1 MLNTIAEEDA
11 AGPAEGERD
20 EGEGAVPF
28 SESRRELGGAAAG
41 EQGGGN
47 SMGLGGDDAVVAA
60 GFVFESD
67 AAGALD
73 GVARRVREVQE
84 ELMSG
89 AEAHAPPAP
98 ELQEGGSVAAATPP
112 PPSEQQQEQLAQQQQ
127 LQEQQ
132 LGAPPRA
139 QLRSRR
145 KGVSVLRRG
154 GKPAAAAADKA
165 LEHALE
171 DEEYE
176 YQGLGPDFDAKDPR
190 DPSRLKRPWV
200 VPTVGGAEMYRS
212 REVFGGGKAPILGTT
227 DADFAPLGSGVAL
240 YFRLLFSFSLLFFV
254 LSFLAL
260 PSIFFAA
267 QGKRLPS
274 TTPDSLKFA
283 RVSLGNVG
291 PLQYDGI
298 EKKRGDVEAEYQ
310 HLWGSIFDTTRD
322 LAAMAFNTT
331 ASGAI
336 SLAMS
341 PVGPDLRRYF
351 VAKVSN
357 ISADITRMEGTRTEG
372 KLGANGLCTESTAAA
387 HASDCKRLGM
397 YADLVSLYDAWG
409 DFFPAAWPDKLDFW
423 LSRQTY
429 AVLKLPGLGTIN
441 ITGAYVAYIVAGC
454 DVFMIIS

>member
-1 MLNTIAEEDA
+1 
-11 AGPAEGERD
+11 
-20 EGEGAVPF
+20 
-28 SESRRELGGAAAG
+28 
-41 EQGGGN
+41 
-47 SMGLGGDDAVVAA
+47 
-60 GFVFESD
+60 
-67 AAGALD
+67 
-73 GVARRVREVQE
+73 
-84 ELMSG
+84 
-89 AEAHAPPAP
+89 
-98 ELQEGGSVAAATPP
+98 VAAATPP

-190 DPSRLKRPWV
+190 DPSRLKRPCV

-310 HLWGSIFDTTRD
+310 HLGFHIRHNTRSCREGLQHYRVGRD
-322 LAAMAFNTT
+322 FSGNVARGPGPAALFCRE
-331 ASGAI
+331 SEQHQ
-336 SLAMS
+336 
-341 PVGPDLRRYF
+341 RRYNTDGRHTDGGQ
-351 VAKVSN
+351 AG
-357 ISADITRMEGTRTEG
+357 RE
-372 KLGANGLCTESTAAA
+372 
-387 HASDCKRLGM
+387 
-397 YADLVSLYDAWG
+397 W
-409 DFFPAAWPDKLDFW
+409 
-423 LSRQTY
+423 
-429 AVLKLPGLGTIN
+429 AVH
-441 ITGAYVAYIVAGC
+441 
-454 DVFMIIS
+454 